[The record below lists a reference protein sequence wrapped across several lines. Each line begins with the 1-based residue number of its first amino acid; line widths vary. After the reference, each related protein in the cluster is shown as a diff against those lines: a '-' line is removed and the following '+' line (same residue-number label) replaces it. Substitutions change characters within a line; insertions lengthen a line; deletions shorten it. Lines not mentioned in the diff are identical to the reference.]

1 MPGSFAFSSYSLDG
15 SAIASIYEAHGDRVS
30 GGSQVLR
37 PALRSFP
44 VPTIA
49 GRAGRDPEAAERDLS
64 VGVDHVG
71 ILLPAVGGD
80 PWGRLHCLGLAGFE
94 IYEPHPCVGAP

>member
-1 MPGSFAFSSYSLDG
+1 RS
-15 SAIASIYEAHGDRVS
+15 EANADRVS

-49 GRAGRDPEAAERDLS
+49 GRDSEAAGRDLS

-94 IYEPHPCVGAP
+94 IYEPRLCEQLAWRVDSHVCDPNDGPCVGPPL